1 VALVRPRASGGYE
14 PDLNEQA
21 ELTELW
27 HLSRTA
33 LAGTG
38 FDDREHR
45 LRWAV
50 DAFMKEHVGRAHV
63 AYKWLWVWAA
73 DNLGV
78 IVRRD
83 D

>member
-1 VALVRPRASGGYE
+1 MRPRASGGFE
-14 PDLNEQA
+14 PDEAEQA
-21 ELTELW
+21 ELTDLW
-27 HLSRTA
+27 LLSRTA

-50 DAFMKEHVGRAHV
+50 EAFMKDHAGQENVAH
-63 AYKWLWVWAA
+63 KWVWNWSA

-78 IVRRD
+78 IFRRD
-83 D
+83 